1 MQANIRNTTLKLT
14 TMAVLV
20 AVSVVLVL
28 LLRIPLIPAAPF
40 LMYDM
45 ADVPVLIGS
54 MMFGPVAGL
63 VILVIVSTIQAFL
76 LSPDGWVGLVM
87 HVCASGALVL
97 VSSLFYRHFK
107 TVWSL
112 IVGLVLG
119 SLCMTAL
126 MVPLN
131 YIFTVNVYGTPKE
144 ALDALVWPGIIPF
157 NLIKSLGNS
166 VITLLV
172 YLPVRRF
179 LPRLG
184 SGFSEQAA

>member
-1 MQANIRNTTLKLT
+1 
-14 TMAVLV
+14 
-20 AVSVVLVL
+20 
-28 LLRIPLIPAAPF
+28 
-40 LMYDM
+40 MYDM
-45 ADVPVLIGS
+45 ADVPVLIGA
-54 MMFGPVAGL
+54 MMFGPLAGIA
-63 VILVIVSTIQAFL
+63 ILVVVSTIQAFL

-87 HVCASGALVL
+87 HVLASGALVL
-97 VSSLFYRHFK
+97 VSSLFYRRFK

-131 YIFTVNVYGTPKE
+131 YIFTVNFYGTPKE

-157 NLIKSLGNS
+157 NAIKSFGNS
-166 VITLLV
+166 AITLLV
-172 YLPVRRF
+172 YLPVRKF

-184 SGFSEQAA
+184 NGFKEQTA

>member
-1 MQANIRNTTLKLT
+1 MQSNVRNTTLKLT

-20 AVSVVLVL
+20 AISLVL
-28 LLRIPLIPAAPF
+28 IALLRVPLIPAAAF
-40 LMYDM
+40 LVYDM

-54 MMFGPVAGL
+54 MMFGPAAGML
-63 VILVIVSTIQAFL
+63 ILVVVSTLQML
-76 LSPDGWVGLVM
+76 LFSTDGWVGLVM
-87 HVCASGALVL
+87 HLIASGALVM

-112 IVGLVLG
+112 IVGLMLG

-131 YIFTVNVYGTPKE
+131 YIFTVNFFGVPKE
-144 ALDALVWPGIIPF
+144 ALDALVWPGVIPF
-157 NLIKSLGNS
+157 NAIKSFGNS
-166 VITLLV
+166 AITLLV
-172 YLPVRRF
+172 YLPVKRF

-184 SGFSEQAA
+184 SGFKEQTV